1 MEARPGVEPGSRGPQ
16 PRALS
21 LELTG
26 LLEPTSALRLEAA
39 VGFAPTTG
47 CFKGI
52 CSPAELRGSLKL
64 AEAAGFEPA

>member
-26 LLEPTSALRLEAA
+26 LFGASMEGMEAA
-39 VGFAPTTG
+39 VGFAPTTR

-52 CSPAELRGSLKL
+52 CSPAEQRGSLEL